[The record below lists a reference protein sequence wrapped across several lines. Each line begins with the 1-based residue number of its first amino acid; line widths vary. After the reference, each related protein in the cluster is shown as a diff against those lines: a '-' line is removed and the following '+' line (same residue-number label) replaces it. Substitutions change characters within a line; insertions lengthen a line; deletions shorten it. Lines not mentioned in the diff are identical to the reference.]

1 MKAQGSEANSPAQ
14 RQRSQSGEGDAAAS
28 SSTAT
33 MGTKAPVRSSE
44 SSARQA
50 DPEPGAQL
58 HCFRSHRT
66 LSRNAPPSAAA
77 SPPGKSRSGYTRVPD
92 PPLGPAADKAA
103 ECLKSAEAEE
113 EDDEVEDED
122 GSHGL
127 ASSSSSFA
135 AAAACE
141 LCRGGGDRRGSNRR
155 SARVDGIA
163 QSGRLLL
170 RALGFWFAAAG
181 AFP

>member
-1 MKAQGSEANSPAQ
+1 MKAPGSEANSPAQ

-33 MGTKAPVRSSE
+33 MGTKVPVRSSE
-44 SSARQA
+44 SSARHA

-113 EDDEVEDED
+113 EDDEVEDEG

-127 ASSSSSFA
+127 ASSSFA
-135 AAAACE
+135 AASACE
-141 LCRGGGDRRGSNRR
+141 FCRGGGDGRGSNCR

>member
-1 MKAQGSEANSPAQ
+1 
-14 RQRSQSGEGDAAAS
+14 
-28 SSTAT
+28 
-33 MGTKAPVRSSE
+33 
-44 SSARQA
+44 
-50 DPEPGAQL
+50 
-58 HCFRSHRT
+58 
-66 LSRNAPPSAAA
+66 
-77 SPPGKSRSGYTRVPD
+77 
-92 PPLGPAADKAA
+92 
-103 ECLKSAEAEE
+103 LKSAEAEE

-127 ASSSSSFA
+127 ASSSSFA

-141 LCRGGGDRRGSNRR
+141 LCRGGGDRRGSDRR